1 MAKKFILLAFIT
13 LVTCAASF
21 GMQKDSVLIIHEG
34 QRLFGLKVLD
44 GELNLYAVKD
54 YILDTEFA
62 YGGIEPKKRKSIRY
76 FLECEKE
83 VKEVTANNYKEIVK
97 KYLPNAPDLH
107 ERLGKK
113 GFRFENIYYMVRF
126 YNQFR
131 SEAIATDI

>member
-1 MAKKFILLAFIT
+1 MAKKFILLVFMI

-34 QRLFGLKVLD
+34 QRLIGLKVLD

-54 YILDTEFA
+54 YFIETEFA
-62 YGGIEPKKRKSIRY
+62 YGAFEAKEKKIIRY

-83 VKEVTANNYKEIVK
+83 VKEVTVKNYKEIVK

-131 SEAIATDI
+131 SDAIAVDI